1 MNQLNQTQWI
11 GMLSKYHGGFLLN
24 INFVIEQIVDRRP
37 VLVCNE
43 IPLKNKKL

>member
-1 MNQLNQTQWI
+1 
-11 GMLSKYHGGFLLN
+11 MLSKYHGGFLLN
-24 INFVIEQIVDRRP
+24 INFVIVQIVDRRP